1 MKFTI
6 FCFQYF
12 FLEFYSY
19 ICVDVEFSE
28 HYDTMLQLKE
38 KKEWMGAWVL
48 LNIKWKQKSIQHWQI
63 LNNVIINKTKAIS
76 PRHSLS

>member
-1 MKFTI
+1 MHLFSIIMIPYQEQTTNTLPTNVKHITKQTSFVTMKFTI

-38 KKEWMGAWVL
+38 KKE
-48 LNIKWKQKSIQHWQI
+48 
-63 LNNVIINKTKAIS
+63 
-76 PRHSLS
+76 